1 MEVQEARR
9 RLAAAR
15 RVAVLTGAGV
25 SAESGIPTFR
35 GAGGLWEGFRP
46 EELATPAAYARD
58 PEKVWRWY
66 AMRYAQVMEAEP
78 NPAHRRLAEL
88 ERQKGEGFL
97 LVTQNVDGLHLRAGS
112 RRVVELH
119 GSIARARCERCGHRR
134 PLPPPAEF
142 APPPICERCGGRMR
156 PDVVWFGEFLD
167 AELLARAERAFMT
180 AEVAL
185 VIGTSAVVEPAAS
198 LGRIAKSAGAYLI
211 EVNPE
216 PTPLTPLADLSLRAG
231 AARGLERLL
240 AGGTGS
246 RGEAE

>member
-1 MEVQEARR
+1 M
-9 RLAAAR
+9 
-15 RVAVLTGAGV
+15 AVLTGAGV

-66 AMRYAQVMEAEP
+66 AMRYTQVMAAEP
-78 NPAHRRLAEL
+78 NPAHLRLAEL
-88 ERQKGEGFL
+88 EQRKGDGFL

-119 GSIARARCERCGHRR
+119 GSITRARCERCGHRQ
-134 PLPPPAEF
+134 PLPPPDAF
-142 APPPICERCGGRMR
+142 TPPPVCERCGGRMR

-198 LGRIAKSAGAYLI
+198 LGRAAKASGAYLI
-211 EVNPE
+211 EINPE
-216 PTPLTPLADLSLRAG
+216 PTPLTPLADLSLRTSASE
-231 AARGLERLL
+231 GLKTLL
-240 AGGTGS
+240 PTGS
-246 RGEAE
+246 